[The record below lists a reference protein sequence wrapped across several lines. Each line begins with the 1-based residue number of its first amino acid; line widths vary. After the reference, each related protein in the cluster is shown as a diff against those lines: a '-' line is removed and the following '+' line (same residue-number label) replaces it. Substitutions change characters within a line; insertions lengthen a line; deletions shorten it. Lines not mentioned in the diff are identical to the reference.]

1 MARFWRRGEGR
12 AIEHLLRSN
21 RAEPDADF
29 ASSILEKIVGSS
41 AQPTPLRTR
50 SPRRL
55 GLAVALAIVTLGIAG
70 VLGGLSAASA
80 GLGGI
85 AHVATKAVSPAHTQ
99 STSANTASSAK
110 NEDKGNKADDNDND
124 NQGADEHQY
133 KVGVCHW
140 ANHKYVLIF
149 VSPQGAAN
157 HLAHHPNDK
166 LPVNGHC

>member
-1 MARFWRRGEGR
+1 MD
-12 AIEHLLRSN
+12 S
-21 RAEPDADF
+21 P
-29 ASSILEKIVGSS
+29 
-41 AQPTPLRTR
+41 AQQTPLRTR